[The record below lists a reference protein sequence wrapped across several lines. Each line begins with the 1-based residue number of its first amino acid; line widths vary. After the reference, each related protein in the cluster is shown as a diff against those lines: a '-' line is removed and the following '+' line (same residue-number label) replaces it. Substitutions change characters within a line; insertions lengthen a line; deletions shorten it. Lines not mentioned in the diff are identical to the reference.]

1 MTKAIASL
9 VVVLCLFVA
18 TKAYAQESL
27 VTAAAGLAST
37 HDGGT
42 GLFGAVGSLDYRLS
56 RRWSAVGT
64 ITHTTGSSEGYF
76 SNWSWTDTFGGGGLR
91 FSGRPWPRVE
101 PFVHGLIGALHT
113 TGLEQPDF
121 RLPRG
126 FVFVDGSYTET
137 VAAVVAGGGVS
148 LYATPRV
155 GIRVGL
161 DLQMSQSASQGRF
174 TGELV
179 VGIGSR

>member
-1 MTKAIASL
+1 MTRTAAVL
-9 VVVLCLFVA
+9 VVVLCVFLP
-18 TKAYAQESL
+18 TKVDAQESL

-37 HDGGT
+37 YDGGT

-64 ITHTTGSSEGYF
+64 ITHTTGSSEGIF
-76 SNWSWTDTFGGGGLR
+76 STWSWTDTFGGGGIR

-101 PFVHGLIGALHT
+101 PFVHGLIGALRT
-113 TGLEQPDF
+113 AGLEQPDF

-155 GIRVGL
+155 GIRAGL
-161 DLQMSQSASQGRF
+161 DLQMAQGSAQGRF